1 MNINIKKQEGDDVM
15 LEVVYEWLKTV
26 ILMAGYVSGS
36 ATFPK
41 PLSPEEESEY
51 IKRYSEGDMQAKD
64 VLIERNLR
72 LVAHIAKKYSE
83 EKNAEDII
91 SIGTIGLIKGINTF
105 SPEKNK
111 KLSSY
116 VSRCIENEVLMY
128 LRSTKKQKSEVY
140 IDDTLG
146 TDSDGNAMTLADI
159 LPNDEPDIVDM
170 ISQSIEAN
178 ELYRVMASE
187 LSPTEYAII
196 VRRYGLGG
204 RKKLTQ
210 QEIAN
215 ALGISRSY
223 VSRIEKRCLIKLSE
237 KLKSNN

>member
-1 MNINIKKQEGDDVM
+1 M
-15 LEVVYEWLKTV
+15 LEAVFQWLRTV

-36 ATFPK
+36 ASFPK
-41 PLSPEEESEY
+41 PLTAEEEAEY
-51 IKRYSEGDMQAKD
+51 IRRYSEGDMRAKD

-72 LVAHIAKKYSE
+72 LVAHIAKKYSD

-128 LRSTKKQKSEVY
+128 LRSSKKQKAEVY

-146 TDSDGNAMTLADI
+146 TDTDGNALTLADI
-159 LPNDEPDIVDM
+159 LPNNEPDIADVT
-170 ISQSIEAN
+170 SSSIEAK
-178 ELYRVMASE
+178 ELYEVMKSE
-187 LSPTEYAII
+187 LKASEYAII
-196 VRRYGLGG
+196 VRRYGLCGK
-204 RKKLTQ
+204 RQMTQ
-210 QEIAN
+210 QEIADI
-215 ALGISRSY
+215 LGISRSY
-223 VSRIEKRCLIKLSE
+223 VSRIEKKCLAKLSQ
-237 KLKSNN
+237 KLN